1 MTTDQQPNKKPTPV
15 DTEQIAE
22 GLRGESFTT
31 KVQVK
36 LMAAIGVIRH
46 SKLPDDMVADF
57 TMALIDSITT
67 DFKLAALRDVQER
80 YETITK
86 NPPAG
91 ISHANISN
99 ANIMIAVVATTGLNL
114 LELSRSR
121 EAHLRNLSAMFD
133 DEVGGPPVFI

>member
-1 MTTDQQPNKKPTPV
+1 MTTDQQPNKKPTP
-15 DTEQIAE
+15 
-22 GLRGESFTT
+22 GGESFTT

-91 ISHANISN
+91 IDISHANISN
-99 ANIMIAVVATTGLNL
+99 ANIMIAVVAITGLNL